1 MQGGL
6 VAAFLAWNEK
16 VGTMTTPV
24 RLSAVAFLVLV
35 GWSAPAV
42 ADAVQLNPSKDNTL
56 YEDPSGSTS
65 DGQGQHFFVGRTNGG
80 VARRG
85 LIAFDIAS
93 NIPAG
98 STIQGVTLELHV
110 SRVAAGAA
118 EVEIDLHAALADWGE
133 GTSMAAG
140 EEGMGAPAA
149 PGDATWLNTF
159 YPSQLWT
166 APGGDFLPNIT
177 SSAAVSDIGFYTFDS
192 MYDTGLISDVQQ
204 WLDSPSTNFGWGVM
218 LGDES
223 IAASAKRFDAREN
236 SVPAFQPVLTVTYAP
251 ADE

>member
-1 MQGGL
+1 
-6 VAAFLAWNEK
+6 
-16 VGTMTTPV
+16 MTTPV

-35 GWSAPAV
+35 GWSGEAF
-42 ADAVQLNPSKDNTL
+42 ADMVQLTPSKDNAL
-56 YEDPSGSTS
+56 YEDLSGSTS
-65 DGQGQHFFVGRTNGG
+65 NGQGQHFFVGRTNGG
-80 VARRG
+80 AVRRG
-85 LIAFDIAS
+85 LIAFDVAS

-236 SVPAFQPVLTVTYAP
+236 SAPAFQPVLTVTYAP